1 MWSLRSLRLRRG
13 IFCRTRSSR
22 QPLCSTPLRWSLPD
36 LRLGICLCLSHI
48 LKPRPRLL
56 NLDGRDLLAH
66 RAVEVLLGSIL
77 DLRLRSV
84 HLPLLD
90 SNLGR
95 KVMLASTRSLPEPLR
110 SEGVFGSRSL
120 VPHRRLAAA

>member
-1 MWSLRSLRLRRG
+1 MD
-13 IFCRTRSSR
+13 
-22 QPLCSTPLRWSLPD
+22 P
-36 LRLGICLCLSHI
+36 
-48 LKPRPRLL
+48 
-56 NLDGRDLLAH
+56 LAH

-77 DLRLRSV
+77 GLRRLSA
-84 HLPLLD
+84 HLPLSD
-90 SNLGR
+90 SSLER